1 MHHLWCCAETN
12 RVSRGPNMEGC
23 WYQLHSPSDTWPVF
37 FWIWSCNL
45 FLGHH
50 FLLWFPSEHVDK
62 YRFMKTFCDL
72 IPFKFTYPSYHRYYL
87 IHFNIIIYFKKRYI
101 LDSLACRYLGQYII
115 DSSSRDTSSYLYP
128 FMYEHVISNLKSYSR
143 FLFFCVSPYVSIW
156 LWHWQNSISICCSVE
171 LRVTFISYLYH
182 YFVYLIPSTYC
193 KPCYNSREYYH
204 DFIYVGICDFLL
216 VG

>member
-23 WYQLHSPSDTWPVF
+23 WCQLHSPSDTWPVF

-87 IHFNIIIYFKKRYI
+87 IHFNIIIYCKKRYI

-143 FLFFCVSPYVSIW
+143 FLFFVYHHMSAFGCGIGRIPYLSDVVLSYESLSYPIYTIILYTSFLVHTVSPVIIPESI
-156 LWHWQNSISICCSVE
+156 
-171 LRVTFISYLYH
+171 TMISYL
-182 YFVYLIPSTYC
+182 
-193 KPCYNSREYYH
+193 
-204 DFIYVGICDFLL
+204 
-216 VG
+216 